1 MLWYNLL
8 KLLMSFVLN
17 SLTYIKSWANVAK
30 NVIMNQIHNFIMNQI
45 LDHAYGFPTEML
57 RATTTGVL
65 GQFSYI

>member
-30 NVIMNQIHNFIMNQI
+30 NVIMNQILH
-45 LDHAYGFPTEML
+45 HAYGSPTEML

-65 GQFSYI
+65 GQFSYV